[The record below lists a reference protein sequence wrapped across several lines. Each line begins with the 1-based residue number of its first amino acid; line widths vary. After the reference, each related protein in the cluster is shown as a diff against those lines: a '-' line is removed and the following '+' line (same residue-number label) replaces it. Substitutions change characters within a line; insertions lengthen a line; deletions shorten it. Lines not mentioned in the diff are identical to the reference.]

1 MSVNRCPF
9 FFLST
14 HSALSAIGPTKS
26 SLNGRVGNGL
36 DAIDSTI
43 AVVTPE
49 NIAFEYQLAGPFRRL
64 PAFVL
69 DLLIQYVVL
78 AVVAVVALIAAGF
91 LALASLGSFAIAG
104 LMVFQFVL
112 FFFYGAFFEAYFNG
126 RTPGKGLCGIRV
138 IDVEGRPI
146 NGTRALLRNLIRV
159 ADGMP
164 LIPIL
169 LEDMPP
175 LYIVPTGV
183 FGLLAMAM
191 TRRMQRLG
199 DLAAGTMVIVDERG
213 ANLPVAQVDDARVPA
228 LASYIPGD
236 YRVTRSMSKTLASY
250 VERRATLSPA
260 RRREIAK
267 HLVVDLIE
275 RFEFRPDI
283 DPDLLMYALY
293 YQTFLADRDAGP
305 PDLGSLAGFSPLA
318 KDMHRPIARPAI
330 DEDSA
335 AGENAIFQAEIVHT
349 RPTPGVAAAGP
360 NSGEGVNP

>member
-1 MSVNRCPF
+1 MSATRPIESN
-9 FFLST
+9 
-14 HSALSAIGPTKS
+14 S
-26 SLNGRVGNGL
+26 SGRGRPGL
-36 DAIDSTI
+36 EPIDSTI

-69 DLLIQYVVL
+69 DLVVQYAIM
-78 AVVAVVALIAAGF
+78 AVVGVVALIAAGF
-91 LALASLGSFAIAG
+91 LSLASLGSFAIAG
-104 LMVFQFVL
+104 LMVFQFAL

-164 LIPIL
+164 LIPIIL
-169 LEDMPP
+169 ADMPP

-199 DLAAGTMVIVDERG
+199 DLAAGTMVIVDERA
-213 ANLPVAQVDDARVPA
+213 ANLPVAKVDDPRVPA
-228 LASYIPGD
+228 LASFIPGD
-236 YRVTRSMSKTLASY
+236 YRVTRSMSKALASY

-267 HLVVDLIE
+267 HLVTDLIE

-293 YQTFLADRDAGP
+293 YQTFLADRDSGP
-305 PDLGSLAGFSPLA
+305 ADLGSLAGFSPLA
-318 KDMHRPIARPAI
+318 KDMHRPPAVADHGGSEAAVGGVI
-330 DEDSA
+330 EAEMVPTASPPPPMSPSA
-335 AGENAIFQAEIVHT
+335 GQASDGGVH
-349 RPTPGVAAAGP
+349 
-360 NSGEGVNP
+360 